1 MKKSIIFC
9 LLCIL
14 MVGTSCVSQINTSSY
29 LVKPD
34 RVRLEVTMQDLEC
47 IGTMDVQIEYKKYGL
62 ITKIYTINGE
72 KYNPRQYA
80 TTSLSCN
87 TLGKGLVYMDKALY
101 KVHEQYPNADY
112 ILPTFHKKEVQY
124 MNGGRIV
131 KETLTVKAYKI
142 K

>member
-1 MKKSIIFC
+1 
-9 LLCIL
+9 
-14 MVGTSCVSQINTSSY
+14 
-29 LVKPD
+29 
-34 RVRLEVTMQDLEC
+34 
-47 IGTMDVQIEYKKYGL
+47 
-62 ITKIYTINGE
+62 
-72 KYNPRQYA
+72 
-80 TTSLSCN
+80 
-87 TLGKGLVYMDKALY
+87 MDKALY